1 MAFLQGTRKRYET
14 KFNFSKVKDEKEAKQ
29 ALKYWVQY
37 LNKEKKRNVSLHKKK
52 EYKEVQYIS
61 ALFKVNNCKTVCIEK
76 TASLQ
81 AVCDDMSKAFSDFGK
96 AYRRNFNGKNCK
108 VLRHCN
114 EANEDQDTAWYQ
126 NIDACKKAFET
137 ATAECNTADSA
148 LNDANMVLFNA
159 QTAFNTAFIRAT
171 KQDREVFRLQGE
183 VVKAKKDVEIA
194 ESELIFFFITTSL
207 AINLKD
213 ASNILFIV
221 ENQKDW
227 GNSLDALFDK
237 TAVIQTR
244 KVVRQENENEALRIL
259 EDIKIRHPYVV
270 AKARAALEPY

>member
-1 MAFLQGTRKRYET
+1 MERSEP
-14 KFNFSKVKDEKEAKQ
+14 KFNFSAVKDEEEAKK
-29 ALKYWVQY
+29 ALKYWEQY
-37 LNKEKKRNVSLHKKK
+37 LKNEEKRNVYLHEEMK
-52 EYKEVQYIS
+52 YTEVGYIS
-61 ALFKVNNCKTVCIEK
+61 ALSRSTNCKTVRIEK
-76 TASLQ
+76 RARLQ

-96 AYRRNFNGKNCK
+96 AYRRNFNGKNC
-108 VLRHCN
+108 N

-126 NIDACKKAFET
+126 NIDACNKAFET
-137 ATAECNTADSA
+137 AKVECNTADSA

-171 KQDREVFRLQGE
+171 EQDRKVFRLQGE

-207 AINLKD
+207 PINLED
-213 ASNILFIV
+213 ASDILVIV

-244 KVVRQENENEALRIL
+244 EVVRQEDKNKALRIL